1 MVVRI
6 FYVTLILSVLLPD
19 VAAAAWDIARS
30 LIVTMPIPTIGGLMA
45 HSA

>member
-19 VAAAAWDIARS
+19 VAVAAWDIAGP
-30 LIVTMPIPTIGGLMA
+30 LVVTMPIPTIGGMMA